1 MYACISSTRAFYNF
15 LGCLWTI
22 CTKYKET
29 LRRGI
34 RVTSRSDCSDRRQCC
49 VSRISSKN
57 FANLKIKFWHYV
69 ACWCDSSGTL
79 LPCLSNMKIQ
89 DSSDLSFHYQ
99 RICQS
104 KDVIFSFFPR
114 HKIHFQVRLL
124 LKSKD
129 LNLLIRLPWK
139 ILSSVSFAPSL
150 GQFLVGATERW
161 NKVSNFSR
169 CDTSYFFYSYSH
181 CSQTSHTMYHHL
193 LLLLSTLFNVQ
204 MFTSLCLALYNVQC
218 SSHGWL
224 QVRED
229 REQEMFRAFQI
240 NFC

>member
-1 MYACISSTRAFYNF
+1 MLGPTTVLREQDFKQKLCQSQNQILTLCCMLMRFIRNSAAPFVKYENSGF
-15 LGCLWTI
+15 LGQLISLSTHLSI
-22 CTKYKET
+22 K
-29 LRRGI
+29 RR
-34 RVTSRSDCSDRRQCC
+34 
-49 VSRISSKN
+49 
-57 FANLKIKFWHYV
+57 F
-69 ACWCDSSGTL
+69 
-79 LPCLSNMKIQ
+79 IQ
-89 DSSDLSFHYQ
+89 
-99 RICQS
+99 
-104 KDVIFSFFPR
+104 FFPR
-114 HKIHFQVRLL
+114 HKIYFQVRLL

-181 CSQTSHTMYHHL
+181 CSQTSHTRYYHL

-224 QVRED
+224 QVRKD
-229 REQEMFRAFQI
+229 REQEMLRAFQI

>member
-1 MYACISSTRAFYNF
+1 MLGPTTVLREQDFKQKLCQSQNQILTLCCMLMLFIRNSAAPFVKYENSGFLRPFISLST
-15 LGCLWTI
+15 
-22 CTKYKET
+22 
-29 LRRGI
+29 
-34 RVTSRSDCSDRRQCC
+34 
-49 VSRISSKN
+49 
-57 FANLKIKFWHYV
+57 H
-69 ACWCDSSGTL
+69 
-79 LPCLSNMKIQ
+79 
-89 DSSDLSFHYQ
+89 LSF
-99 RICQS
+99 
-104 KDVIFSFFPR
+104 KGVISSFFPR

-181 CSQTSHTMYHHL
+181 CSQTSHTMYYHL
-193 LLLLSTLFNVQ
+193 LLILLSTLSNVQ
-204 MFTSLCLALYNVQC
+204 LFTSLCLALYNVQC

-229 REQEMFRAFQI
+229 REQEMFQAFQI

>member
-1 MYACISSTRAFYNF
+1 M
-15 LGCLWTI
+15 LGPTTVLREQDFKQKLCQSQNKVLTLC
-22 CTKYKET
+22 CTLMWLIRNSAAPFVKYE
-29 LRRGI
+29 
-34 RVTSRSDCSDRRQCC
+34 
-49 VSRISSKN
+49 N
-57 FANLKIKFWHYV
+57 
-69 ACWCDSSGTL
+69 
-79 LPCLSNMKIQ
+79 Q

-99 RICQS
+99 RFCQLG
-104 KDVIFSFFPR
+104 DVIFIFFPQ
-114 HKIHFQVRLL
+114 HKIYFQVRLL

-150 GQFLVGATERW
+150 GQFLVGGTERW
-161 NKVSNFSR
+161 NKVSNFSC
-169 CDTSYFFYSYSH
+169 CDTSYFFYSHSH

-240 NFC
+240 KFC

>member
-1 MYACISSTRAFYNF
+1 MWFIRKSAAPFAKYENSGFLRPFISLST
-15 LGCLWTI
+15 
-22 CTKYKET
+22 
-29 LRRGI
+29 
-34 RVTSRSDCSDRRQCC
+34 
-49 VSRISSKN
+49 
-57 FANLKIKFWHYV
+57 H
-69 ACWCDSSGTL
+69 
-79 LPCLSNMKIQ
+79 LSNKRRYIQ
-89 DSSDLSFHYQ
+89 
-99 RICQS
+99 
-104 KDVIFSFFPR
+104 FFPR
-114 HKIHFQVRLL
+114 QKIYFQVRLL

-169 CDTSYFFYSYSH
+169 CDTSYFFYSYSY
-181 CSQTSHTMYHHL
+181 CSQTSHTMYYHL
-193 LLLLSTLFNVQ
+193 LLLLSTLSNVQ
-204 MFTSLCLALYNVQC
+204 LFASLCLALYNVQC